1 MKARIYPHKSADS
14 KGAPSNCYSTC
25 FAKTLRRFRPKLM
38 AIRRVFAVYKST
50 AFLAFTLCGLST
62 LACAQRSFKTPEID
76 IFGGYSYLRF
86 DATTLGFPS
95 ASNLNGGNLE
105 IAVPVYQGFGIVAD
119 FSGHYSGDLQEYN
132 FMIGGQY
139 KFEVKGFQLF
149 AHAMG
154 GKARTRL
161 NNIGISRIEPSSLG
175 GAAAIGGGIEFPWK
189 EKILLR
195 PIQADYLIN
204 GAFGD
209 KFSNIRLSTG
219 LVFVFGKRAEKTP
232 GL

>member
-1 MKARIYPHKSADS
+1 MYKSA
-14 KGAPSNCYSTC
+14 
-25 FAKTLRRFRPKLM
+25 
-38 AIRRVFAVYKST
+38 
-50 AFLAFTLCGLST
+50 AFLAFTLCGLS
-62 LACAQRSFKTPEID
+62 AVAFAQRSFKTPEID

-86 DATTLGFPS
+86 DATKLGFPS
-95 ASNLNGGNLE
+95 ASNLNGGNVE

-139 KFEVKGFQLF
+139 KFEVKGFNVF
-149 AHAMG
+149 GHAMG

-161 NNIGISRIEPSSLG
+161 NNIGTSQIEPSSLG

-209 KFSNIRLSTG
+209 RFSNIRISSG
-219 LVFVFGKRAEKTP
+219 LVFVFGKKHEPTP

>member
-1 MKARIYPHKSADS
+1 
-14 KGAPSNCYSTC
+14 
-25 FAKTLRRFRPKLM
+25 M
-38 AIRRVFAVYKST
+38 AIRRAFTVCKNAVL
-50 AFLAFTLCGLST
+50 LAFTLCGLSAVT
-62 LACAQRSFKTPEID
+62 SAQRSFKTPEID

-86 DATTLGFPS
+86 DATTLGFPG
-95 ASNLNGGNLE
+95 ASNLNGGNVE
-105 IAVPVYQGFGIVAD
+105 IAVPVYHGLGIVAD
-119 FSGHYSGDLQEYN
+119 FSGHYSSDLQEYN

-139 KFEVKGFQLF
+139 KFDVKGFQVF
-149 AHAMG
+149 GHAMG

-161 NNIGISRIEPSSLG
+161 GNIGTSQIEPSSLG
-175 GAAAIGGGIEFPWK
+175 GAAAVGGGIEFPWK

-209 KFSNIRLSTG
+209 KFSNIRVSTG

>member
-1 MKARIYPHKSADS
+1 MY
-14 KGAPSNCYSTC
+14 
-25 FAKTLRRFRPKLM
+25 KT
-38 AIRRVFAVYKST
+38 A
-50 AFLAFTLCGLST
+50 AFLALMLCGFSAIT
-62 LACAQRSFKTPEID
+62 SAQRSLKTPEID

-86 DATTLGFPS
+86 DATALGFPN
-95 ASNLNGGNLE
+95 ASNLNGGNFE
-105 IAVPVYQGFGIVAD
+105 IAVPVYHGFGVVAD

-139 KFEVKGFQLF
+139 KFEVKGLNVFG
-149 AHAMG
+149 HAMG

-161 NNIGISRIEPSSLG
+161 NNVGISRIEPSSMG
-175 GAAAIGGGIEFPWK
+175 GVAALGGGIEFPWK
-189 EKILLR
+189 QRILLR

-209 KFSNIRLSTG
+209 KFSNIRISTG
-219 LVFVFGKRAEKTP
+219 LVFVFGKKREPTP

>member
-1 MKARIYPHKSADS
+1 
-14 KGAPSNCYSTC
+14 
-25 FAKTLRRFRPKLM
+25 M
-38 AIRRVFAVYKST
+38 AIRRVFAVYTNAVLLGCILAALSGP
-50 AFLAFTLCGLST
+50 AFC
-62 LACAQRSFKTPEID
+62 QRTFKTPEID

-86 DATTLGFPS
+86 DGSTLGFRG

-105 IAVPVYQGFGIVAD
+105 IAVPVYQGLGIVAD

-139 KFEVKGFQLF
+139 KFDVKGFQVF

-161 NNIGISRIEPSSLG
+161 GNIGTSQIEPSSLG
-175 GAAAIGGGIEFPWK
+175 GAAAAGGGIEFPWK
-189 EKILLR
+189 EKILWR
-195 PIQADYLIN
+195 PIQADYLVN
-204 GAFGD
+204 GAFGS
-209 KFSNIRLSTG
+209 KFNNLRVSTG
-219 LVFVFGKRAEKTP
+219 LVFIFGKRAEKTP